1 MNGEVVIL
9 AKEVNSLLCAKEK
22 HVDSEEQESRVSEER
37 VLSEGENEQ
46 SKAHVHLTVEK
57 VA

>member
-9 AKEVNSLLCAKEK
+9 AKEVNSLLCAEEK
-22 HVDSEEQESRVSEER
+22 HVDSKGQENRVSEER